1 MCEKKRHLCGSK
13 AHLSV
18 SAVRTIGAFNVPIG
32 DKGARRLHAKEGSYE
47 STGAPPYEKRARG
60 ACLHARE

>member
-1 MCEKKRHLCGSK
+1 MREKKRHLCGLK
-13 AHLSV
+13 VHLW
-18 SAVRTIGAFNVPIG
+18 AVRTIGAFNVPIA